1 MRRMNELEQVGI
13 ILILFVVFAAA
24 AAAQPQDPSQVNE
37 PDRNRYALL
46 PGEVQVGGLFGAS
59 HLASGVGQTQGLIGG
74 EVVVGLPHNF
84 AVFGEGA
91 WHSGIDLGV
100 WNVRLGTD
108 MYDLGTGIEWAIPN
122 RTPIVP
128 YLRAGVSLIH
138 IDAQARF
145 GPWRFWASG
154 NKIAASFGGG
164 ATVHITDRYGFLF
177 DIRGFDGSEMAGMV
191 RTSIGFFYRFK

>member
-1 MRRMNELEQVGI
+1 MKSMNQLEQVV
-13 ILILFVVFAAA
+13 LILMITAVFAVA
-24 AAAQPQDPSQVNE
+24 AAAQPQDPNMVDE

-59 HLASGVGQTQGLIGG
+59 YLASGIGQTQGLIGG

-91 WHSGIDLGV
+91 WHSGLDLGV
-100 WNVRLGTD
+100 WNIRLGTD
-108 MYDLGTGIEWAIPN
+108 LFDLGTGIEWTVPN
-122 RTPIVP
+122 RTPLVP

-145 GPWRFWASG
+145 GPWKYWVSG
-154 NKIAASFGGG
+154 NKIAASLGGG
-164 ATVHITDRYGFLF
+164 VTVHLNDNFGFLF
-177 DIRGFDGSEMAGMV
+177 DIRGFDGSGLPVMV
-191 RTSIGFFYRFK
+191 RTSVGFFYRFK